1 MVKVNFYDKM
11 DDEKLEFAVIVA
23 KYNDRWVYC
32 KHKDRVTYEI
42 PGGHRELGETI
53 LETAKR
59 ELFEESGAIRYD
71 LKPICI
77 YSVIRA
83 DIKDKN
89 HNESFGA
96 LFYAEIYEFSE
107 IPEFEMEK
115 VEFFEDLPE
124 KLTYP
129 DIQPKL
135 IEKVISLTR

>member
-23 KYNDRWVYC
+23 KYKDRWVYC

-83 DIKDKN
+83 DITDKN
-89 HNESFGA
+89 QNESFGA
-96 LFYAEIYEFSE
+96 LFYAEIYEFGE